1 MSKKDWWKYGYY
13 GYGYGR
19 SISEVKVDDFSEDK
33 EDDED
38 LGKPWKRYRSSL
50 GWGRSK
56 LLDTT
61 SYYTSYSYHSGDEL
75 EKTKELLSKAYRA
88 TRDMV
93 VILDFPFNI
102 YIDFGLPSVSSGVES
117 SGRRIFL
124 PTDIMDASGYTD
136 TEKVNIMCGLGIHE
150 AAHLKYTQ
158 VEVLNGMLGRLS
170 KSDSIAIA
178 GCGEIKI
185 TSSVVDFIKSMI
197 NLVEDERVENLLLQ
211 ERPGYA
217 EFIDKEKFYQY
228 KKFVEAEKVK
238 AADAND
244 FLNNLF
250 RLIRFPENIDG
261 SVIEKYSDTYTEIKD
276 LLYPLPET
284 TKESCIIGFKIYQKT
299 LELFGKLD
307 IPEKEQKKIF
317 AASGVSGLSAF
328 NEVLYGYDSDP
339 KNAVSDER
347 ISGKLKANPLPA
359 QLIQGLVERGVEKK
373 SFFEKVKGS
382 KNTYLTRVSKIKK
395 YVPGIRKLIKGHDK
409 NYTFNIHGCRSGLLD
424 TNKLAEAYQGVP
436 QVYVRQGKVTTNKTT
451 VAVLVD
457 ESGSMGCNKKWEIA
471 RDAAILLNESLSGIP
486 GVDLYIYGHTADTTF
501 SGSTNIIIY
510 KEGKSTPESN
520 YSLSS
525 IRARFENRDGVAIT
539 EVHKRIRKFTSSPV
553 LLFVISD
560 GAPAAHGY
568 YGSAARDDVKK
579 RVEEVERDGF
589 TVVQVTIDNVHGSKD
604 MFRNVVD
611 LKNDLSDFPKLLS
624 GVIKKAIV
632 NDKKTTVS

>member
-1 MSKKDWWKYGYY
+1 MNKKDWWKYGYY

-19 SISEVKVDDFSEDK
+19 SWSEVKVDDCDE
-33 EDDED
+33 EDDDVD

-75 EKTKELLSKAYRA
+75 EKTKELLTKAYRA

-102 YIDFGLPSVSSGVES
+102 YIDFGLPSLSSGDRVSSS
-117 SGRRIFL
+117 RRIFL

-158 VEVLNGMLGRLS
+158 IEVLNGMLDKLS
-170 KSDSIAIA
+170 GSESIVIP
-178 GCGEIKI
+178 GGEKIKI

-238 AADAND
+238 EADAND

-284 TKESCIIGFKIYQKT
+284 TKESCVVGFKIYQKT

-307 IPEKEQKKIF
+307 ISESKQKRIF
-317 AASGVSGLSAF
+317 TAAGGIGLSAF
-328 NEVLYGYDSDP
+328 SEVLYGYDADP
-339 KNAVSDER
+339 KKAVSGKR
-347 ISGKLKANPLPA
+347 VSKNLISNPLPA
-359 QLIQGLVERGVEKK
+359 QLIQGLVEKGVEKK
-373 SFFEKVKGS
+373 SYFEKVTGN
-382 KNTYLTRVSKIKK
+382 KNIYLSRVSKIKK
-395 YVPGIRKLIKGHDK
+395 YIPGIRKLIKGHDK

-424 TNKLAEAYQGVP
+424 TNKLVEAYQGVP

-486 GVDLYIYGHTADTTF
+486 GVDLYIYGHTADTTY

-510 KEGKSTPESN
+510 KEGKSTQESS
-520 YSLSS
+520 YSLSE
-525 IRARFENRDGVAIT
+525 IKARYENRDGVAIT
-539 EVHKRIRKFTSSPV
+539 EVHKRVRKFTSSPV

-568 YGSAARDDVKK
+568 YGTSARDDVKK
-579 RVEEVERDGF
+579 RVEEAERDGF
-589 TVVQVTIDNVHGSKD
+589 TVVQVTIDNVRGSKD
-604 MFRNVVD
+604 MFKNVVD
-611 LKNDLSDFPKLLS
+611 LQKDLSDFPKLLS